1 MFAHKLLAAVGLAAA
16 LLLGVTA
23 DASAQPLR
31 APVRPAPAYRPAPVV
46 VAPTCQTPGH
56 QAPVVLPPRVV
67 VVHPA
72 PVYGHGHGHGR
83 GHGHAHRPTPRHPH
97 GHRF

>member
-23 DASAQPLR
+23 DASANPWR
-31 APVRPAPAYRPAPVV
+31 APVRPAPVYRTAPVV
-46 VAPTCQTPGH
+46 IAPTCQTP
-56 QAPVVLPPRVV
+56 VVLPPPRV

-72 PVYGHGHGHGR
+72 PVQ
-83 GHGHAHRPTPRHPH
+83 GHGHAHHAPVRHPH
-97 GHRF
+97 WGRAHGHRR